1 MGVELDFT
9 GLNGIAFTDNAPEPH
24 RNAPQEPQEEDR
36 VVIPPEL
43 AKAHTEPYRSP
54 QGQTAKTNEYKEEKI
69 EGVALVKLTRQQEEH
84 EQNSQ
89 IYKAYQ
95 ENIKHSSQI
104 QTEILKGLKAGEAI
118 PALLLKACKAISL
131 MTDNSVFYK
140 TAEETLKTKYGE
152 ELLEPAPISWEL
164 KSVRERLEKLEKA
177 LALEALNPEA
187 DIGAIERM
195 KKAIEAHKAREAELE
210 RLLSIAERIS

>member
-9 GLNGIAFTDNAPEPH
+9 GLNGIAFTDNAPEAH

-36 VVIPPEL
+36 VVIPLEL

-54 QGQTAKTNEYKEEKI
+54 QGQTTKTNEYKEEKI

-104 QTEILKGLKAGEAI
+104 QTEILKGLKAGEAV

-195 KKAIEAHKAREAELE
+195 KKAIGAHKAREAELE
-210 RLLSIAERIS
+210 RLLSIAHSIS